1 MKGGVI
7 LLSRE
12 ELPLA
17 TVPGNEVIGLQF
29 RQGLDHPRDE
39 GIVLPFLHGVDFGLD
54 LSSIVRDIRAGIVL
68 D

>member
-39 GIVLPFLHGVDFGLD
+39 GIVLPFLHGVDLGLD
-54 LSSIVRDIRAGIVL
+54 PVINCERHKSWDSP
-68 D
+68 

>member
-1 MKGGVI
+1 MKGAI

-12 ELPLA
+12 ELPLS

-39 GIVLPFLHGVDFGLD
+39 GIVLPFLHGVDLGLD
-54 LSSIVRDIRAGIVL
+54 PVINCERHKSWDSP
-68 D
+68 

>member
-17 TVPGNEVIGLQF
+17 TVPGNKVLGLQF

-39 GIVLPFLHGVDFGLD
+39 GLVLPFLHGVDFGLD
-54 LSSIVRDIRAGIVL
+54 PVFNCERHKSWDSP
-68 D
+68 